1 MQVDPMTPMLKP
13 PGTGRLT
20 LFRDVLLS
28 TSALK
33 FNLRR
38 YMKEQIGAFTEGFND
53 IVPREIISLLNP
65 SELELLISGRG
76 GALPHARHVM
86 PCELTQ

>member
-1 MQVDPMTPMLKP
+1 
-13 PGTGRLT
+13 
-20 LFRDVLLS
+20 
-28 TSALK
+28 
-33 FNLRR
+33 
-38 YMKEQIGAFTEGFND
+38 MKEQIGAFTEGFND